1 MAKVTC
7 ARFTFAGI
15 TSGGD
20 GSAMVYHDGV
30 MLDDYLAKVDITE
43 ERTNDSEYADGNKI
57 DSEKIATGAHMALEL
72 VNNNDNIRKGCLGYA
87 EGSDGELLLKASDTP
102 FVGAGCLMANRF
114 KGAITWEGYWFY
126 KIQFSSGGV
135 SAETRRDR
143 TSWQHETINGDAV
156 DVILTENGDAVYYA
170 YKGGMTESAA
180 IAWLKGHAQ
189 ISESADPSEETTSA
203 ATETTSGT

>member
-15 TSGGD
+15 TSGGS

-43 ERTNDSEYADGNKI
+43 DRTNDAEYADGNKI
-57 DSEKIATGAHMALEL
+57 DSEAITTGAHMALEL
-72 VNNNDNIRKGCLGYA
+72 VNNNDDIRKGVLGYVQ
-87 EGSDGELLLKASDTP
+87 GTDGELLMTSNDAP
-102 FVGAGCLMANRF
+102 YVGAGVLMANRY

-126 KIQFSSGGV
+126 KIKFATNGV

-156 DVILTENGDAVYYA
+156 DVILTQNGTAVYYA

-189 ISESADPSEETTSA
+189 ISDTPSA
-203 ATETTSGT
+203 ATETVSGT